1 MILFGTLKS
10 SLYICNIIKTYNKMT
25 IEEIGFKKVELNLKV
40 NSLIKIKKEKFPNID
55 ISMPMC
61 NEEKQLT
68 KDIAN
73 LYSEINNLVKLK
85 NKLRKE
91 LAL

>member
-1 MILFGTLKS
+1 
-10 SLYICNIIKTYNKMT
+10 MT

-40 NSLIKIKKEKFPNID
+40 QSLIKIKKDKFSNKD
-55 ISMPMC
+55 ISIPMC

-68 KDIAN
+68 KEISN
-73 LYSEINNLVKLK
+73 VWSEINNLVKLK
-85 NKLRKE
+85 NKLRKN